1 MIFIIRM
8 AGLVVVFGMISLSHS
23 SRSFDDQPL
32 QSVLELPKAV
42 RGESCV
48 APVEEMRRDHME
60 MLFHQRDETMYFG
73 VRDARF
79 SLIGCIS
86 CHTQTDAEGQFIPI
100 NAPGQFCQ
108 ECHSYTAVKMDCFQC
123 HAATP
128 GQAATEQ

>member
-1 MIFIIRM
+1 MILIFRM
-8 AGLVVVFGMISLSHS
+8 AGLVMVFGMISLSHS
-23 SRSFDDQPL
+23 SRSYDQPP
-32 QSVLELPKAV
+32 QSVLDLPKAV

-48 APVEEMRRDHME
+48 APVEEMRRNHME

-73 VRDARF
+73 VRDAEH

-86 CHTQTDAEGQFIPI
+86 CHTQKDAGGQFIPI

-123 HAATP
+123 HATTP
-128 GQAATEQ
+128 AQMTTDQ